1 MSYTTVRV
9 VPAGVVLFE
18 AHRRR
23 LGAPAADAFD
33 AFSRTAAPGVYSLS
47 SADGAFTVTPRSGS
61 RLHDGQPTR
70 TRPSPIASATGPQP
84 KQSSPSP
91 WDAVRAP
98 GLATLLTDPLG
109 AQLYESCVAA
119 VVAWDGHE
127 LVLVPDSSPRV
138 DSLAERFV
146 QAHQPHHRAPIPPT
160 HEALLL
166 INAVTLAIPAGSRF
180 PPAVRDELQRA
191 LDATAA
197 RASGMV

>member
-1 MSYTTVRV
+1 MTYSTVRV
-9 VPAGVVLFE
+9 VPAGVVLFD

-23 LGAPAADAFD
+23 LGEPAAAAFD
-33 AFSRTAAPGVYSLS
+33 AFSHTATPGVYSL
-47 SADGAFTVTPRSGS
+47 AFGDGVLSVTPRPGS
-61 RLHDGQPTR
+61 RLHDGQATR
-70 TRPSPIASATGPQP
+70 TLPSPIARATGPQP

-91 WDAVRAP
+91 WDTVRTP
-98 GLATLLTDPLG
+98 SVATLLSDPQG
-109 AQLYESCVAA
+109 TQLYESCVAA
-119 VVAWDGHE
+119 VVAWDGRE

-138 DSLAERFV
+138 ESLAERFV
-146 QAHQPHHRAPIPPT
+146 QAHHPHHRAPIPPT